1 MKNNLFYYLLLMVF
15 IGCSQQ
21 PNLESEK
28 PNIAMVSTFDVALDS
43 KSQLELESEFD
54 KVLNA
59 QNLDKW
65 MKHMSSKPHH
75 VGSPWSKQ
83 NAEYIANKFKEWGY
97 DAEIETFEVLVPFP
111 KIRKLKMIAPSQVD
125 LKLFEPELK
134 EDATSGI
141 TENVLPGY
149 NAFSADGNVT
159 AELVFVNY
167 GIPKDYEELKRMGID
182 VRGKI
187 VIAKYGGSW
196 RGIKPK
202 VAYENGAIGCIM
214 YSDPKNDG
222 YVVGDVYPE
231 GPYRMEYGI
240 QRGSVV
246 DMPMYPGDALTPGYG
261 AKKDVERLSIEDA
274 PTIMKIPVMPI
285 SYADALP
292 LLKALKGPVAPNSW
306 KGGLPITY
314 HIGPGPTKVNLHL
327 EFDWGLRTAYNPIGR
342 LKGSVYPDEWIMRGN
357 HHDGWAQGA
366 ADPISGM
373 VSLMEE
379 ARAIGE
385 LVKTGWRPKRSLIYA
400 GWDAEEPGLL
410 GSTEWV
416 EYHRDDI
423 KEKMIAYINTD
434 GTGVGYLSMG
444 GSHSLEKF
452 VNEIIREV
460 KDPVHEVTLESRLRS
475 RLRVREYNSSDYKD
489 QKESDRDDLRLYP
502 MGSGS
507 DYTAFIH
514 HAGVPSLNLGFGGES
529 GGGSYHSIY
538 DSYDHYKRFSDGE
551 FQYGTTLAQVNGRL
565 VMRLSEADILPFRFV
580 NMVDNIGKFI
590 DDNKQ
595 LAEDIKKH
603 TQLRNK
609 LLDNNDFTIARN
621 PKKKY
626 LAPDRLKQ
634 VPDFNFKTLEDA
646 FDRLTTSAW
655 NYEIALSKHKKGSLS
670 AEQKSE
676 LNVLL
681 KDVEQ
686 ALTSEKGLPR
696 RDWFKNMIYAPG
708 YYTGYG
714 VKTLPG
720 IREGLEERK
729 WNEVR
734 NYIEE
739 IAKAL
744 DRASAKINSA
754 SKLLAAD

>member
-167 GIPKDYEELKRMGID
+167 GIPKDYEELNRMGID

-306 KGGLPITY
+306 KDGLPITY

-410 GSTEWV
+410 GATEWV

-489 QKESDRDDLRLYP
+489 QKESNRDDLRLYP

-551 FQYGTTLAQVNGRL
+551 FKYGTTLAQVNGRL

-646 FDRLTTSAW
+646 FERLTTSAW